1 MALNQFADF
10 SEEEFSRLQAKSF
23 PSEDIAT
30 NQSKPL
36 TYDSSKVNL
45 PSYKDWQNEGYVSS
59 VKNQGNCGSC
69 WAFAAT
75 ATIES
80 MHAIQNYGLLDLSE
94 EQLMECTTYFNER
107 VLTISTKQYNRLIDI
122 SNNI

>member
-10 SEEEFSRLQAKSF
+10 SEEEFSRLKAKSF

-30 NQSKPL
+30 NQSNPSA
-36 TYDSSKVNL
+36 YDIKIEL
-45 PSYKDWQNEGYVSS
+45 PSYKDWQSEGYVSS